1 MSDIIEFGEKRKE
14 RDLAQE
20 QKDSE
25 ECEQLY
31 DDLYAVFD
39 GRNLKNFATVL
50 FVMVGEVATDMGMTP
65 TDATKNLNGDG

>member
-31 DDLYAVFD
+31 DDLYAVFFRYGPVRD
-39 GRNLKNFATVL
+39 GRRSRY
-50 FVMVGEVATDMGMTP
+50 
-65 TDATKNLNGDG
+65 